1 MTSLEHIF
9 QCWDQFKRGKRKRKD
24 TQLFERHL
32 EDNIFQLRE
41 DLITFQYSH
50 APYQQFYVTDPKQ
63 RHISKAV
70 VRDRLVHQMVYDTF
84 TQVLDKKF
92 IFHSFSSRLGKGT
105 HEGVTKLHQ
114 MIGKVSKNG
123 AFPCFALKTDI
134 RRFFDTVH
142 LCTLKGLLRKYIKD
156 EGTLKIID
164 IIIDSFKVAHDQ
176 ADPVGIPLGN
186 VTSQL
191 FANVYLHE
199 LDDFIKQSI
208 KEKYYL
214 RYCDDFIIL
223 SSSENHLKSLI
234 GVIRDFLSQKLRL
247 ELHPKKVMISKL
259 GSGID
264 FLGYVL
270 FENHTLMRTTSKQRM
285 KRRLREAYEN
295 YLIGKTDEVPMDQ
308 KLQSYLGILS
318 YADQR
323 TLALGIKNAYWVRS
337 GKIASGKI
345 YNSPADA
352 GIKTRNKRSMS

>member
-24 TQLFERHL
+24 VQLFERHL

-41 DLITFQYSH
+41 ELRTFEYKH
-50 APYQQFYVTDPKQ
+50 GPYEQFYVTDPKQ
-63 RHISKAV
+63 RHISKAM
-70 VRDRLVHQMVYDTF
+70 VRDRLVHQVVYDVL

-105 HEGVTKLHQ
+105 HEGVTRLHQ
-114 MIGKVSKNG
+114 MTRKVSRNG
-123 AFPCFALKTDI
+123 TFPCFALKMDI
-134 RRFFDTVH
+134 RKFFDTVH
-142 LCTLKGLLRKYIKD
+142 LCTLKELLRKYIKD
-156 EGTLKIID
+156 EAALKIID
-164 IIIDSFKVAHDQ
+164 MIIDSFSTNHGQ
-176 ADPVGIPLGN
+176 ADPIGIPLGN

-199 LDDFIKQSI
+199 LDDFVKQTL

-223 SSSENHLKSLI
+223 SNSQDHLNSLI
-234 GVIRDFLSQKLRL
+234 GLIRDFLWQKLRL
-247 ELHPKKVMISKL
+247 ELHPKKVIISKL

-270 FENHTLMRTTSKQRM
+270 FENHILMRASSKQRM

-295 YLIGKTDEVPMDQ
+295 YLIGKTDAAPMDQ
-308 KLQSYLGILS
+308 KLQSYLGVLS
-318 YADQR
+318 HADQQ
-323 TLALGIKNAYWVRS
+323 TLALGIKNAYWVRG
-337 GKIASGKI
+337 GKIAVEEI
-345 YNSPADA
+345 
-352 GIKTRNKRSMS
+352 